1 MSGHRL
7 VALAH
12 PGEEAGD
19 GRPGRSS
26 ACSAVLTSPE
36 QACLGALPVAPSHPG
51 TGTPRPRPFVWT
63 GFPRPP
69 RLARCPL
76 PAPAWEGTPPWLPWP
91 LILRKS
97 LERRCSWDKPP
108 APFLQ
113 GAFPHPRPPLPTIRS
128 VFSQRPAGLG
138 GSAGVRPRPSGGGSE
153 PMAVASFSCMYLLS
167 VRSGARRHR
176 RGSLPRSGLVS
187 PIPHPTR
194 PSSTTTTP
202 SSHPRAPDAQSPR
215 NAGSSVTSSSGDPH
229 RVAPWPLVPRV
240 PSSPKVLMSPAL

>member
-1 MSGHRL
+1 MDGTRVRNHSPH
-7 VALAH
+7 VALAATCLLPH
-12 PGEEAGD
+12 PGPRRQLQDTPFKTPDCAGLD
-19 GRPGRSS
+19 SSFMRPRGP
-26 ACSAVLTSPE
+26 CSRLAPALGSTKDVVPASCSP
-36 QACLGALPVAPSHPG
+36 PAPSP
-51 TGTPRPRPFVWT
+51 PPSSQ
-63 GFPRPP
+63 GFEPHR
-69 RLARCPL
+69 
-76 PAPAWEGTPPWLPWP
+76 PPWLSG
-91 LILRKS
+91 KNTAS
-97 LERRCSWDKPP
+97 
-108 APFLQ
+108 
-113 GAFPHPRPPLPTIRS
+113 HPRPPLPTIRS

-187 PIPHPTR
+187 PIPHPPR
-194 PSSTTTTP
+194 PSPPPPTP
-202 SSHPRAPDAQSPR
+202 PPHPRAPDAQSPR